1 MKILGEI
8 QQKCQKK
15 NCKTHVFT
23 YKSDLPTAE
32 APGEIFADFPETGKS
47 ST

>member
-1 MKILGEI
+1 
-8 QQKCQKK
+8 
-15 NCKTHVFT
+15 VFT

-32 APGEIFADFPETGKS
+32 APDEIFADFPETGKS